1 MQGLRKW
8 SIPLAVAVTTIVVT
22 AGGVSAQPQG
32 AATDYYLSIGDSLS
46 IGVQPGADGVDRST
60 DQGYD
65 HDLLPGLQIA
75 DTFRGRSL
83 RLTELGCSGETT
95 TTMIHGGICAYP
107 NAPSQLAAATRFL
120 AAHRGH
126 VPLVTLAIGA
136 NDVDGCATLTGI
148 DLNCIQQGLAT
159 IRANLTTIVT
169 ALKQADPGVD
179 TQWVGLNEYDPF
191 LAAFLQGATG
201 QQLAQQSLQL
211 LAQLNQILAAD
222 YGPAGFRVADVA
234 GAFRTTESNPVP
246 LPGVGQV
253 PQDVAS
259 ICQLTYMC
267 VPAPVGPDVHP
278 DPDGYQMMAR
288 AIAGTF

>member
-1 MQGLRKW
+1 M
-8 SIPLAVAVTTIVVT
+8 IVVT
-22 AGGVSAQPQG
+22 AGGASAQPQG
-32 AATDYYLSIGDSLS
+32 TATDYYLSIGDSLS
-46 IGVQPGADGVDRST
+46 IGVQPGADGVERPT

-75 DTFRGRSL
+75 DAVRGRSL

-107 NAPSQLAAATRFL
+107 NASSQLAAATRFL
-120 AAHRGH
+120 AEHRGH

-136 NDVDGCATLTGI
+136 NDVDVCATLTGI
-148 DLNCIQQGLAT
+148 DLNCVQQGLST
-159 IRANLTTIVT
+159 IMTNLTTIVT
-169 ALKQADPGVD
+169 ALKQADPGAD

-234 GAFRTTESNPVP
+234 GAFRTTDSNPVP

-267 VPAPVGPDVHP
+267 APTPVGPNIHP
-278 DPDGYQMMAR
+278 NADGYQTMAR
-288 AIAGTF
+288 AIAGHFLIRHR